1 MEIQQIVSFYAV
13 IGIIVLL
20 LKIKDI
26 FFTKVIPYLKMWAR
40 SKFA

>member
-1 MEIQQIVSFYAV
+1 METEQIASFFAV

-20 LKIKDI
+20 LKLKDL

-40 SKFA
+40 AKFT